1 MAKATWIK
9 VGGIWKN
16 CVSVWQK
23 VSGTWQPGVIPWIYT
38 GGYWKDCFENPWL
51 EPTYL
56 RVYPSGFTI
65 NNLGM
70 NKGLGTVSF
79 NGAICWYGIS
89 LLVVKA
95 TVYNWRNEQQ
105 GSPIIYYNDAYTAN
119 VDLGYMSQVV
129 YGPPI
134 PDVGYWVKLEFIESE

>member
-16 CVSVWQK
+16 CVSIWRN
-23 VSGTWQPGVIPWIYT
+23 VSGSWQPGIVPWIRA
-38 GGYWKDCFENPWL
+38 GGIWKDCFENLWD

-56 RVYPSGFTI
+56 RVDPGGFTI

-70 NKGLGTVSF
+70 NLVNGTVSF
-79 NGAICWYGIS
+79 NGATCWYGIS
-89 LLVVKA
+89 SLLVQVV
-95 TVYNWRNEQQ
+95 VYNWRNEQQ
-105 GSPIIYYNDAYTAN
+105 GSPTVYFSGAYTAN
-119 VDLGYMSQVV
+119 TDLGAMSNVV

-134 PDVGYWVKLEFIESE
+134 PPTGYWMRLEFLESA